1 MRYIIRRLEKG
12 RGTKVVAEMKA
23 SQRHVQRHV
32 QRLWYRKTGDGARSR
47 PGLCR
52 SGCRPVGAI
61 CRGPGGSAADCTVAA
76 GRAPPPRRG
85 VSRNGGRRSCGRA
98 WGRPAGM
105 RRGCVPPL
113 RDTPRSPAILARLSE
128 RPRGSPACRSAGLS
142 PARWHDVLRG
152 CPRGASGAA
161 CAWADAQSHAPARMV
176 PGNGWRNYFPE
187 YS

>member
-1 MRYIIRRLEKG
+1 MLTDKPMRYIIRRLEKG

-76 GRAPPPRRG
+76 GRAPPPG
-85 VSRNGGRRSCGRA
+85 V
-98 WGRPAGM
+98 
-105 RRGCVPPL
+105 
-113 RDTPRSPAILARLSE
+113 
-128 RPRGSPACRSAGLS
+128 GSPATAGGEAAGALGG
-142 PARWHDVLRG
+142 A
-152 CPRGASGAA
+152 PRACGAA
-161 CAWADAQSHAPARMV
+161 ASLRSTTRPGRPRFWRVSPNAPGDPPPAAVRAFRLHGGMMCSADV
-176 PGNGWRNYFPE
+176 PWRLRRGMCVG
-187 YS
+187 